1 MSAVL
6 KVSTNHSNPFSSGGM
21 FRRTGLEG
29 DSVSYTDEGI
39 AYSDPITC
47 VVSPLPSHYLLHRF
61 LAQHSSA
68 SHVRFRESR
77 VVASLWQRRLLK
89 ETSLYSPIIP

>member
-6 KVSTNHSNPFSSGGM
+6 KVSTNHSNPFSSGSM

-47 VVSPLPSHYLLHRF
+47 VVSPLPSHYLSCRF
-61 LAQHSSA
+61 SVQHSSA
-68 SHVRFRESR
+68 SHFHPKKAID
-77 VVASLWQRRLLK
+77 ASSVSH
-89 ETSLYSPIIP
+89 EGSSLFDA